1 MSEELKPCPACGNN
15 YPTKCFDPSLGWK
28 YSIICNVCG
37 MQGPRTKASD
47 EAHAAWN
54 ALPRS
59 PHITPNDADCA
70 GCPERRDQ
78 GLVWT
83 KEPPTVPG
91 WYWYIQLPSS
101 SPCIVQLLYR
111 GLDTYRLKASFAG
124 IEDDEYVEDLEGQ
137 WAGPIPMPE
146 EPVS

>member
-1 MSEELKPCPACGNN
+1 MPEELKPCPACGND
-15 YPTKCFDPSLGWK
+15 YPAKYFDPSLGWK

-91 WYWYIQLPSS
+91 WYWHRMIGSQQSS
-101 SPCIVQLLYR
+101 
-111 GLDTYRLKASFAG
+111 TMA
-124 IEDDEYVEDLEGQ
+124 YVGGREGNLRCKSIWGDRYLTRFKDFE
-137 WAGPIPMPE
+137 WAGPIPRPE

>member
-1 MSEELKPCPACGNN
+1 MPEELKPCPYCGND
-15 YPTKCFDPSLGWK
+15 YPAKCFDPSLGWK

-59 PHITPNDADCA
+59 RASPPTTPTAS

-78 GLVWT
+78 SLVWT

-91 WYWYIQLPSS
+91 WYWLYEES
-101 SPCIVQLLYR
+101 SPSRPVEVVPFGPKGIMHIHGYTEMQPV
-111 GLDTYRLKASFAG
+111 ASIMG
-124 IEDDEYVEDLEGQ
+124 W
-137 WAGPIPMPE
+137 WAGPLLRPE
-146 EPVS
+146 ELVS

>member
-1 MSEELKPCPACGNN
+1 MPEELKPCPYCGND
-15 YPTKCFDPSLGWK
+15 YSAKCFDPSLGWK

-59 PHITPNDADCA
+59 SRITPNDADCA

-91 WYWYIQLPSS
+91 WYWLYEES
-101 SPCIVQLLYR
+101 SPSRPVEVVPFGPEGIMHIHGYTEMQPV
-111 GLDTYRLKASFAG
+111 ASIMG
-124 IEDDEYVEDLEGQ
+124 R

>member
-1 MSEELKPCPACGNN
+1 MPEELKLCPACEKNN
-15 YPTKCFDPSLGWK
+15 G
-28 YSIICNVCG
+28 VCIARTTSVVTYAVYCHNKDCE
-37 MQGPRTKASD
+37 MRGPKRLTQE
-47 EAHAAWN
+47 EAFAAWN

-59 PHITPNDADCA
+59 PHVTPNDADCA

-91 WYWYIQLPSS
+91 WYWLYEES
-101 SPCIVQLLYR
+101 SPSRPVEVVPFGPKGIMHIHGYTEMQPV
-111 GLDTYRLKASFAG
+111 ASIMG
-124 IEDDEYVEDLEGQ
+124 W
-137 WAGPIPMPE
+137 WAGPLLRPE

>member
-1 MSEELKPCPACGNN
+1 MPEELKPCPYCGND
-15 YPTKCFDPSLGWK
+15 YPAKCFDPSLGWK

-59 PHITPNDADCA
+59 SRITPNDADCA

-91 WYWYIQLPSS
+91 WYWLYEES
-101 SPCIVQLLYR
+101 SPSRPVEVVPFGPKGIMHIHGYTEMQPV
-111 GLDTYRLKASFAG
+111 ASIMG
-124 IEDDEYVEDLEGQ
+124 W
-137 WAGPIPMPE
+137 WAGPLLRPE

>member
-1 MSEELKPCPACGNN
+1 MPEELKPCPYCGNN

-59 PHITPNDADCA
+59 SRITPNDADCA

-91 WYWYIQLPSS
+91 WYWLYEES
-101 SPCIVQLLYR
+101 SPSRPVEVVPFGPKGIMHIHGYTEMQPV
-111 GLDTYRLKASFAG
+111 ASIMG
-124 IEDDEYVEDLEGQ
+124 W